1 MLTNRYGSLILIRSV
16 GFYVQRAG
24 STGRPGLLYLLSPAA
39 KAERDDGEDPAP
51 CLRRASLK
59 KTVFVLIL
67 TIFAQATGNVF
78 LSTTMKEI
86 GNTRWPIFFAR
97 AVESP
102 TLWFGTALL
111 IVSFIFFAAALSWAD
126 LSFVV
131 PAVSAEV
138 VVNVV
143 FANYFLNEVVSPTRW
158 TGVLFISIGVI
169 LVLRS
174 ERQKARRESR
184 DSPTSGGR

>member
-1 MLTNRYGSLILIRSV
+1 MVT
-16 GFYVQRAG
+16 
-24 STGRPGLLYLLSPAA
+24 TH
-39 KAERDDGEDPAP
+39 DP
-51 CLRRASLK
+51 CRRRASLR
-59 KTVFVLIL
+59 KTIVVLIV

-78 LSTTMKEI
+78 LSMKMKEI
-86 GNTRWPIFFAR
+86 GNNDWPTFFAR

-143 FANYFLNEVVSPTRW
+143 FANYLLDEVVSLMRW
-158 TGVLFISIGVI
+158 TGVLFISVGVI

-174 ERQKARRESR
+174 ERQRARRESKEI
-184 DSPTSGGR
+184 PTGGDR

>member
-1 MLTNRYGSLILIRSV
+1 MK
-16 GFYVQRAG
+16 
-24 STGRPGLLYLLSPAA
+24 STARTT
-39 KAERDDGEDPAP
+39 
-51 CLRRASLK
+51 SLK
-59 KTVFVLIL
+59 KTILVLIL

-78 LSTTMKEI
+78 LSMRMKEI
-86 GNTRWPIFFAR
+86 GSNDWSILFVR

-102 TLWFGTALL
+102 TFWFGTALL
-111 IVSFIFFAAALSWAD
+111 IVSFIFFVTALSWAD

-131 PAVSAEV
+131 PAVAAEV

-143 FANYFLNEVVSPTRW
+143 FAKYFLNEIVSLTRW

-174 ERQKARRESR
+174 ERQKVHLENREILTR
-184 DSPTSGGR
+184 VDR

>member
-1 MLTNRYGSLILIRSV
+1 MK
-16 GFYVQRAG
+16 
-24 STGRPGLLYLLSPAA
+24 STARTT
-39 KAERDDGEDPAP
+39 
-51 CLRRASLK
+51 SLK
-59 KTVFVLIL
+59 KTILVLIL

-78 LSTTMKEI
+78 LSMRMKEI
-86 GNTRWPIFFAR
+86 GSNDWSIFLVR

-102 TLWFGTALL
+102 TFWFGTALL
-111 IVSFIFFAAALSWAD
+111 IVSFIFFVTALSWAD

-143 FANYFLNEVVSPTRW
+143 FAKYFLNEIVSLTRW

-174 ERQKARRESR
+174 ERQKVHLENREILTR
-184 DSPTSGGR
+184 VDR

>member
-1 MLTNRYGSLILIRSV
+1 
-16 GFYVQRAG
+16 
-24 STGRPGLLYLLSPAA
+24 
-39 KAERDDGEDPAP
+39 
-51 CLRRASLK
+51 
-59 KTVFVLIL
+59 
-67 TIFAQATGNVF
+67 
-78 LSTTMKEI
+78 MKEI
-86 GNTRWPIFFAR
+86 GSSSWSIFFVR

-102 TLWFGTALL
+102 TFWFGTALL
-111 IVSFIFFAAALSWAD
+111 IVSFIFFVTALSWAD

-143 FANYFLNEVVSPTRW
+143 FAKYFLNEVVSLTRW

-174 ERQKARRESR
+174 ERQRVHLENKEILPRVER
-184 DSPTSGGR
+184 